1 MEDTDKSTYEKIFEI
16 ITPVAIQGDQDVPE
30 PKIIFDDSIIEN
42 PILTE
47 QTLSNVSVL
56 FDYNFQVF

>member
-16 ITPVAIQGDQDVPE
+16 KTPVAIQGDQDVPE
-30 PKIIFDDSIIEN
+30 PKIIYDACTIEN

-56 FDYNFQVF
+56 FDYHF